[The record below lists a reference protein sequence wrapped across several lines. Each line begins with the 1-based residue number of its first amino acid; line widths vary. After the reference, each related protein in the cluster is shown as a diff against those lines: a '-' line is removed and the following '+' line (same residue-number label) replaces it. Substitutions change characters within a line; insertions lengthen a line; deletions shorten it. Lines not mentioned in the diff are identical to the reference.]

1 MTDVDPFVT
10 EAVEALAARDR
21 LISSLSRDVA
31 TLLTA
36 LARYEGGDV
45 AEVSFRRL
53 GRHQDLTALWGDDP
67 HPPTMGTRITSLT
80 SRVSDTPDRAG
91 T

>member
-1 MTDVDPFVT
+1 MDEFDRATH
-10 EAVEALAARDR
+10 DR
-21 LISSLSRDVA
+21 LTALERYASQRDHDVA

-36 LARYEGGDV
+36 LAVHEGGDV

-67 HPPTMGTRITSLT
+67 HPPPPKE
-80 SRVSDTPDRAG
+80 TPWLG
-91 T
+91 L

>member
-1 MTDVDPFVT
+1 MDEFDR
-10 EAVEALAARDR
+10 AVAERITNLERELTARTR
-21 LISSLSRDVA
+21 EIR

-45 AEVSFRRL
+45 AEVSYRRL

-67 HPPTMGTRITSLT
+67 PPT
-80 SRVSDTPDRAG
+80 PNW
-91 T
+91 

>member
-1 MTDVDPFVT
+1 MTDVDPFVR
-10 EAVEALAARDR
+10 EAVEALAAKDR
-21 LISSLSRDVA
+21 IISSLSRDVA

-45 AEVSFRRL
+45 AEVSYRRL

-67 HPPTMGTRITSLT
+67 HPPTMKETG
-80 SRVSDTPDRAG
+80 
-91 T
+91 